1 MCSTHFVRVQLFS
14 SLFFFTTGFSVN
26 FPSYYVP
33 APKLSHALS
42 LCVSLS
48 RALSLSLSFSF
59 VSSLYGCSS
68 YIYILPYCTEQ
79 THAYI
84 DFNYMYAHNSND
96 DCMICIKKTL
106 NTHCEHT
113 FMHYGIG
120 RLNERFLIDSA
131 IPFVPLFST
140 DLYATLSLP
149 RSKSFRIGNTFKSI
163 FNTSLCEC
171 F

>member
-14 SLFFFTTGFSVN
+14 SLFFLLLVFLLTSLPIVYLHQGYHTRFLSV
-26 FPSYYVP
+26 SR
-33 APKLSHALS
+33 
-42 LCVSLS
+42 S

-149 RSKSFRIGNTFKSI
+149 RSKSFRFGNTFKLI

>member
-1 MCSTHFVRVQLFS
+1 MCVLDALCS
-14 SLFFFTTGFSVN
+14 SSIVFIFIFFTTGFSVN
-26 FPSYYVP
+26 FPSYCVP
-33 APKLSHALS
+33 APRLSHALS

-48 RALSLSLSFSF
+48 RALSLSFSF

-149 RSKSFRIGNTFKSI
+149 RSKSFRFGNTFKLI